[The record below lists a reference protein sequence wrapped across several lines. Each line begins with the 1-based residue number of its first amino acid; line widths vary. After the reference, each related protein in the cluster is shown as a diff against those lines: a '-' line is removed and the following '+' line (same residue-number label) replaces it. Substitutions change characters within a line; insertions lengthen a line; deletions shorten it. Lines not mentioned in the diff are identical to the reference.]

1 MSNSF
6 ETKCREL
13 VALRNAAR
21 AAAQERLEE
30 SHRID
35 VLLFDLSSQYTAE
48 LVEEMEELR
57 ERLTKAQEAVSMA
70 AIAGA
75 EAEKE
80 EVLRYLNDLS
90 AALYEDGMHE
100 RVEQVG
106 QIIDAIAENAH
117 RGVMEE

>member
-1 MSNSF
+1 MSDSF
-6 ETKCREL
+6 EAKCRKL

-21 AAAQERLEE
+21 DAAREQLEE

-117 RGVMEE
+117 RGVMEG